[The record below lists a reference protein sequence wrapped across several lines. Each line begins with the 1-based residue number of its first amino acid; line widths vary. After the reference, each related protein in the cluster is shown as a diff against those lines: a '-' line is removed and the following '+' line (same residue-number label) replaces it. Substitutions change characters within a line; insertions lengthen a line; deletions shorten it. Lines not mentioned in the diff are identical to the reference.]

1 MRIKTVKL
9 ILIFVIIVLSFNCNQ
24 KAEQT
29 KNNTVYEIFV
39 RSFYDSN
46 GDGIGDLKGVQ
57 QKLDYLNDGKPQTDE
72 DLEVGF
78 LWLMPVFP
86 SLSYHGYDVSNYRD
100 INPDYGTLKNFDRL
114 IDAAHQ
120 RGIRILLDITFNHT
134 SNEHPWFKDAVEH
147 PITSPYKDYYFLRL
161 SDNPVEDSLRR
172 NGRDWHWVENSS
184 GQKVYYF
191 GDFSYTMP
199 DLNFSNPQVREK
211 VKQIAKFWLD
221 RGADGFRLDAAKH
234 IFAWTD
240 QLTPEE
246 IQQNVDW
253 WREFSDF
260 VYSINPSAI
269 LVGEVLDA
277 PEIVQQF
284 AAGLDA
290 ELDFHFKYHLREFV
304 KKPYPGFLELW
315 KNYFDKARQNN
326 VNFELFPFLSSHDT
340 NPRFASFVKENVKLD
355 DDAVYRVAMYLL
367 LMVGKYPVLYY
378 GDEIKQ
384 EGWKWKG
391 NDPPEGDGSHI
402 YDETLREPFQW
413 YGIQTGVGQTSWF
426 IPRFDKPDDGISVEE
441 QSPNDSSMLS
451 LVRALTNF
459 RAYHPEFADGE
470 ITSILEDTAER
481 IVFEKQTGDNAYL
494 ILINNTSHA
503 VEYEPAG
510 YQNQRLLFWSDGLK
524 RKWKDFS
531 SQEERIDGSTSI
543 PSFGLVILRDD
554 K

>member
-1 MRIKTVKL
+1 MRNKTAWL
-9 ILIFVIIVLSFNCNQ
+9 ILVPAFVFLTLHCNQ
-24 KAEQT
+24 VYST
-29 KNNTVYEIFV
+29 PKNSVYEIFV

-46 GDGIGDLKGVQ
+46 GDGIGDLNGLRE
-57 QKLDYLNDGKPQTDE
+57 KLDYLNDGNPNTDK
-72 DLEVGF
+72 DLEVGI
-78 LWLMPVFP
+78 LWLMPIFP
-86 SLSYHGYDVSNYRD
+86 SPSYHGYDVNDYRG
-100 INPDYGTLKNFDRL
+100 INPDYGTLNDFDNL
-114 IDAAHQ
+114 IKSAHH

-134 SNEHPWFKDAVEH
+134 SNQHPWFKDAVEH
-147 PITSPYKDYYFLRL
+147 PITSPYKDYYFLRI
-161 SDNPVEDSLRR
+161 DNKPVGDSLWRK
-172 NGRDWHWVENSS
+172 GSDWHWVENSS

-199 DLNFSNPQVREK
+199 DLNMSNPKVREE

-246 IQQNVDW
+246 IRQNIDW
-253 WREFSDF
+253 WEEFSDF
-260 VYSINPSAI
+260 VYSIDPTAI
-269 LVGEVLDA
+269 LVGEVLDS

-315 KNYFDKARQNN
+315 KNYFDEARQNN
-326 VNFELFPFLSSHDT
+326 ADFELFPFLSSHDT
-340 NPRFASFVKENVKLD
+340 NPRFASFVKENLKLD

-367 LMVGKYPVLYY
+367 FTMDKYPILYY

-413 YGIQTGVGQTSWF
+413 YGDQTGAGQTSWF
-426 IPRFDKPDDGISVEE
+426 LPRFDNPNDGISVEE

-459 RAYHPEFADGE
+459 RAAHPEFCDGE
-470 ITSILEDTAER
+470 ISNILEDTAEQ
-481 IVFEKQTGDNAYL
+481 IVFEKQSGDKTYL
-494 ILINNTSHA
+494 ILINDSPQA
-503 VEYEPAG
+503 VEYDPAG
-510 YQNQRLLFWSDGLK
+510 FQDARLLFWSDGLNK
-524 RKWKDFS
+524 QWMNFS
-531 SQEERIDGSTSI
+531 GDERVEDSISI
-543 PSFGLVILRDD
+543 PPFGLVMIGDNLH
-554 K
+554 